1 MGIVRKASFKC
12 SDTIKAPDS
21 IILETFLIDSILKCR
36 TSTYSFS
43 FVKCRIILKAPIGY
57 GFKEYWRMVLLEFHY
72 LFLLSFFFS
81 IFFLI
86 SLFKIY
92 ISVLFLRCLNLRYQQ
107 VVGLKIYFQTML
119 YYTTSNFQITSNF
132 QNVI

>member
-57 GFKEYWRMVLLEFHY
+57 GFKKYWRMVLLEFHY

-81 IFFLI
+81 IFFFDLFIQNLYFCFI
-86 SLFKIY
+86 SKVFKFALPIGCWFENLF
-92 ISVLFLRCLNLRYQQ
+92 SNH
-107 VVGLKIYFQTML
+107 VVL
-119 YYTTSNFQITSNF
+119 YY
-132 QNVI
+132 V

>member
-36 TSTYSFS
+36 TSAYSFS

-57 GFKEYWRMVLLEFHY
+57 GFKKYWRMVLLEFHY

-92 ISVLFLRCLNLRYQQ
+92 ISVLFLRCLKFALPIGCWLKFIFKPCCTILR
-107 VVGLKIYFQTML
+107 LIFKLPPIFKM
-119 YYTTSNFQITSNF
+119 
-132 QNVI
+132 